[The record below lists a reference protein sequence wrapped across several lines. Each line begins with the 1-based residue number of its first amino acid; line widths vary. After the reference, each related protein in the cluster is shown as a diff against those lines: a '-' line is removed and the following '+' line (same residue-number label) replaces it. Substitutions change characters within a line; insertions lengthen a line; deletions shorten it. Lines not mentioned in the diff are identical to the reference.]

1 MKKIL
6 SAVLALVILS
16 GCFCFGFAEEEPTAS
31 SESNFDYAVRT
42 AQIIKN
48 SGDDTS
54 MLRIIGKLRP
64 DAASFDFPYCSDSAV
79 SDDGRFVLQFS
90 SEDALI
96 SCLDELNGN
105 PDVIY
110 AERDMPVYTGALGK
124 AAQHLSWGVAA
135 IEADKYSQAITPS
148 SDESVTVAV
157 IDTGCEDIDFI
168 KDKLVDG
175 YDFYENDSDAFQ
187 DESIDSHGTFL
198 ATIVADCVGSL
209 PIKIMPVRVLNSKT
223 GSLINVIN
231 GVIYAVDNGADIINL
246 SMCSILNNCKPLED
260 ALDYAEEKGVTVIVC
275 AGNAKSDIKDYCPS
289 HCENVLTVTSID
301 SSLAFSE
308 SFSNFGNGVD
318 LAAPGEAIIGYNAS
332 GEPVAMSGTSMSAA
346 FVSAAAAMLVLD
358 DPECTPEQ
366 VINALTSTATDMG
379 ASGKDD
385 YYGWGIPKLGDL
397 IKPDLKI
404 RNNKGDK
411 IIKYGETLSLTAEV
425 KNGTDDP
432 TVWWYVDG
440 VRSGEGTTFEVS
452 PKSGSVE
459 VTAKLV
465 GSDSAVLKS
474 FSGTEISDSQ
484 TVTVKS
490 GFFQKLISFFKDL
503 FRISRIVVQSVTE

>member
-6 SAVLALVILS
+6 SLVLAFVISS
-16 GCFCFGFAEEEPTAS
+16 GCFCFGFSEEANAVSP
-31 SESNFDYAVRT
+31 ESNFDYAVRT
-42 AQIIKN
+42 AEIIKN
-48 SGDDTS
+48 SDDDSS

-64 DAASFDFPYCSDSAV
+64 DSTDFDFPYISDCAV

-90 SEDALI
+90 TENELAA
-96 SCLDELNGN
+96 CLNELNGN
-105 PDVIY
+105 PDVVY
-110 AERDMPVYTGALGK
+110 AEKDMPVYTETLEE

-135 IEADKYSQAITPS
+135 IEADKYSQSITPS
-148 SDESVTVAV
+148 SDESVTVAIV
-157 IDTGCEDIDFI
+157 DSGSEDIDFI

-175 YDFYENDSDAFQ
+175 YDFYENDSDAFE
-187 DESIDSHGTFL
+187 DESVDSHGTFL
-198 ATIVADCVGSL
+198 ATIVADCVGDL

-231 GVIYAVDNGADIINL
+231 GIIYAVDNGADIINL
-246 SMCSILNNCKPLED
+246 SMCAILNNCKPLEE

-318 LAAPGEAIIGYNAS
+318 LAAPGEAIIGYNS
-332 GEPVAMSGTSMSAA
+332 KGEPVAMSGTSMSAA

-358 DPECTPEQ
+358 NPGCSVEQ
-366 VINALTSTATDMG
+366 VMTALTSTAKDMG
-379 ASGKDD
+379 VSGKDD
-385 YYGWGIPKLGDL
+385 YYGWGIPKLGNL
-397 IKPDLKI
+397 IKTELKI
-404 RNNKGDK
+404 RNNKGEK
-411 IIKYGETLSLTAEV
+411 TIRYGETLSLTAEV
-425 KNGTDDP
+425 TNGKSDQ

-440 VRSGEGTTFEVS
+440 VKSGDGNTFEVS

-465 GSDSAVLKS
+465 GSDSAVLKDII
-474 FSGTEISDSQ
+474 GNEISDSQ
-484 TVTVKS
+484 TVAVKS
-490 GFFQKLISFFKDL
+490 GFFQKLISFFKNL
-503 FRISRIVVQSVTE
+503 FRISRIVVQSIGE